1 MKYTEAPINILNMS
15 IEEIQQS
22 VDLGIINYETIAKIY
37 LERIQEYN
45 DEFMAIISVNENIVE
60 QAKKLDEKYKQ
71 SGRTSMLYGI
81 PIILKDNIDYVD
93 LPTTAGA
100 KELKDNYPKQNATIV
115 QNLLDAGA
123 LIIGKANMS
132 EFAFSART
140 SSSSYG
146 TVKNAYDTA
155 LTSYGSSGGT
165 AVAVSTGMAV
175 AGLGTDTNSSIRV
188 PSSAANLIGLRP
200 TYSLLSSDGI
210 INYDASRDTA
220 GPMTK
225 YTSDNAILLEVLTS
239 NLERYTQYENSVKD
253 MKIGVVSQFVYGD
266 ETLSYTGAT
275 KSTDA
280 VILTLFNSSIN
291 KLKESGA
298 QIVYIDDLYNEEAYD
313 YYSGTIGGWTMCY
326 FFNEYIKNTSGDIN
340 SFEELVE
347 SGEYIQDLPSYE
359 ECCNDSLESFYNYKT
374 KHLEYKEYVVKQ
386 MERYG
391 VDVLAYPTTKNEIA
405 TLDDANVTSPSFAIS
420 PVTGMPAISIPM
432 GFSQDNLPYGI
443 EVLAKDNNETQL
455 YAISNILVPEI
466 KFTLSELAPN
476 LYEIDDDVTALVELY
491 KNNIDSLER
500 RRYKNIKNQIQYFFE
515 NYNSYDNQEQ
525 VAISLVQD
533 FNETR
538 EKENKHNNVISGLAI
553 IIILLLALGIIRKVK
568 NCKKVKK
575 RKGKINSMSGA
586 RRRRNRRR

>member
-1 MKYTEAPINILNMS
+1 MQYTKAPINILNMS

-60 QAKKLDEKYKQ
+60 QARKLDEKYKQ
-71 SGRTSMLYGI
+71 SGRISMLYGI
-81 PIILKDNIDYVD
+81 PIILKDNIDYVG

-100 KELKDNYPKQNATIV
+100 KGLKNNFSKQNATIV
-115 QNLLDAGA
+115 QNLLDVGA
-123 LIIGKANMS
+123 LIIGKSNMS

-146 TVKNAYDTA
+146 TVKNAYDTD
-155 LTSYGSSGGT
+155 LTAYGSSGGT

-210 INYDASRDTA
+210 INYDASRHTA

-239 NLERYTQYENSVKD
+239 NLGGDTQYENNVKG
-253 MKIGVVSQFVYGD
+253 MKIGVVSQFVY
-266 ETLSYTGAT
+266 
-275 KSTDA
+275 
-280 VILTLFNSSIN
+280 
-291 KLKESGA
+291 
-298 QIVYIDDLYNEEAYD
+298 
-313 YYSGTIGGWTMCY
+313 
-326 FFNEYIKNTSGDIN
+326 
-340 SFEELVE
+340 
-347 SGEYIQDLPSYE
+347 E
-359 ECCNDSLESFYNYKT
+359 ECCNDSLEAFYNYRT
-374 KHLEYKEYVVKQ
+374 KHLEYKEYVENQ

-420 PVTGMPAISIPM
+420 PVIGMPAISIPM
-432 GFSQDNLPYGI
+432 RFAQDNLPYGI
-443 EVLAKDNNETQL
+443 ELLAKDNKEYQL
-455 YAISNILVPEI
+455 YAISNILVPESE
-466 KFTLSELAPN
+466 FTLSKLAPN
-476 LYEIDDDVTALVELY
+476 LYEIDDDVTALVKLY
-491 KNNIDSLER
+491 KNNIDRLER
-500 RRYKNIKNQIQYFFE
+500 RRYKDIKNQIQYFFE

-533 FNETR
+533 FNKTR
-538 EKENKHNNVISGLAI
+538 EKENKHNNIISILAII
-553 IIILLLALGIIRKVK
+553 IIILLLARGIIRKVK
-568 NCKKVKK
+568 NCKKAKK
-575 RKGKINSMSGA
+575 RKGKINSMSGTG
-586 RRRRNRRR
+586 RRKNRRR